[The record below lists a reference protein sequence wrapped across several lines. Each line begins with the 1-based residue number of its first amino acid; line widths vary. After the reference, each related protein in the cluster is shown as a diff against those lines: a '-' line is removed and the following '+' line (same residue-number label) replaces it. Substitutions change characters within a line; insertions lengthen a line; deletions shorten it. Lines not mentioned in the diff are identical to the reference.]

1 MWVDLDDLHPASV
14 WSSELQLAIE
24 EANAFV
30 FVISP
35 DSVGSSECVN
45 ELEHAAV
52 LNKRII
58 PLSYRRVDVAGLPEA
73 LARLQLLPPPQLGC
87 FDDDF
92 ERWLQALVSAI
103 DTDLEWVRAH
113 TEWERRALEWQRH
126 DHDRGFLLAG
136 SELEAAE
143 QWRDSGAG
151 KQPLLTEEQ
160 TSFIRA
166 SREHATRRLRR
177 TRAFVS
183 AALVVAIGL
192 SIAALILR
200 AQAVAN
206 QRTAQSRQ
214 LAASAEANL
223 GVDPQ
228 LSTQLALQAL
238 QIKYTTQAETALRDA
253 LPNDQLLHTL
263 RQKAPIDAANFSPD
277 GKLVVTASQDGTA
290 RIWNATTGQ
299 PTGITIAEPGGAAL
313 HDAEFGSNGKIIA
326 TASEDGTSR
335 IWSVATGQPT
345 GIVLGRPGGPALRVA
360 EFTPSGRSLVTS
372 GADALVR
379 FWNLSTG
386 KPTATVRQPGGAG
399 LTAMS
404 LSRDGVLLVTASTD
418 GRARVWNANTGRPA
432 GVTITAPIGTEFN
445 DAQFSPNGSDI
456 VTADTGGVARL
467 WDTLAGNSTGVTIT
481 ETGGSA
487 LNGATFSPDGG
498 LIVTA
503 GQDAD
508 ARVWDDI
515 GQPVALLA
523 GHTGSVNSAAI
534 SSQQPALVVTTGID
548 GTARIWAAGP
558 RERKLA
564 FTDPNA
570 ALTQAALSPDAKLL
584 AIVDNLGVRMLDAKT
599 GQLMKAS
606 IPAPAGGSFNDAE
619 FSPDGKLILTADGA
633 GNGRIW
639 SVATGMPSGV
649 VLSDPARSS
658 LAAAAFGAGGSRI
671 VTLNEANIVR
681 SWDARTG
688 RPLGPP
694 VTEPGGARISDAAFS
709 PDGRDIVTA
718 SRDST
723 ARVWDVARGKQIG
736 IPLREPDG
744 GWIQSA
750 VFSSNGKLILTASS
764 GGTIR
769 IWDVAT
775 GRTSGAAIVDPASN
789 FSSANFSPDGSLILE
804 QGQTSVRIWDEA
816 TRKLLV
822 SLDGNGLLNSAV
834 FGATARTVVTAG
846 VDGTVGIW
854 STELANPL
862 PAVMR
867 IAAARAQRQL
877 TPAERKLY
885 PGG

>member
-263 RQKAPIDAANFSPD
+263 RHLRQVHHAAFSSD

-299 PTGITIAEPGGAAL
+299 PTGIVLREPGGAGFES
-313 HDAEFGSNGKIIA
+313 AEFSH
-326 TASEDGTSR
+326 DGTLVVTTDDDGTDR
-335 IWSVATGQPT
+335 VWSVATGQPT
-345 GIVLGRPGGPALRVA
+345 GIVLRFAHPGVHNTAVFSPNGRVI
-360 EFTPSGRSLVTS
+360 
-372 GADALVR
+372 
-379 FWNLSTG
+379 
-386 KPTATVRQPGGAG
+386 
-399 LTAMS
+399 
-404 LSRDGVLLVTASTD
+404 VTANDAATD
-418 GRARVWNANTGRPA
+418 TGAQLWTAATGSLIADVGRAQ
-432 GVTITAPIGTEFN
+432 APFN
-445 DAQFSPNGSDI
+445 DAEFSPNGSEI
-456 VTADTGGVARL
+456 LTAGVDGTAWLWNIHTGRP
-467 WDTLAGNSTGVTIT
+467 TGP
-481 ETGGSA
+481 
-487 LNGATFSPDGG
+487 TFSDVTGFSLDSASFSHDGS

-503 GQDAD
+503 SEDGTAQVWLAGNGALDGPELAGGQLDWAALSPD
-508 ARVWDDI
+508 GKFVVSAGFDGAVRIWK
-515 GQPVALLA
+515 VATGSQVTLLA
-523 GHTGSVNSAAI
+523 GHISEVRTAEFSPVSDNVVVSA
-534 SSQQPALVVTTGID
+534 GID
-548 GTARIWAAGP
+548 GTARIWRAQP
-558 RERKLA
+558 IEQRLA
-564 FTDPNA
+564 INDRSGYPLQDA
-570 ALTQAALSPDAKLL
+570 HLSPDGTRILASSSLTSIWNTSNGKLVRYL
-584 AIVDNLGVRMLDAKT
+584 LEPNGASINSARFDPDGRLIVTASADGTARIWNAASGLPTGTVFTQPGRLPLLDASFSPDGALVVTTSAVGRASVWDVTSGALRATITEPDRAHINAAAFSPSGKLVVTADGDGTARIWDATTGKPTGMAIVNPGRAPLHDAEFSPGGRLLLTAGRDGAARTWDART
-599 GQLMKAS
+599 GRATGFAVTEPRSVTM
-606 IPAPAGGSFNDAE
+606 NDAE
-619 FSPDGKLILTADGA
+619 FSPDGSMVLTGADDGTA
-633 GNGRIW
+633 RIWNARSGSPLTVFTANGSLRAHFSTNGHEVVTASTDGTASIW
-639 SVATGMPSGV
+639 SVALTQPLQLISKIAQ
-649 VLSDPARSS
+649 AR
-658 LAAAAFGAGGSRI
+658 LAS
-671 VTLNEANIVR
+671 
-681 SWDARTG
+681 
-688 RPLGPP
+688 
-694 VTEPGGARISDAAFS
+694 
-709 PDGRDIVTA
+709 
-718 SRDST
+718 
-723 ARVWDVARGKQIG
+723 K
-736 IPLREPDG
+736 
-744 GWIQSA
+744 
-750 VFSSNGKLILTASS
+750 
-764 GGTIR
+764 
-769 IWDVAT
+769 
-775 GRTSGAAIVDPASN
+775 
-789 FSSANFSPDGSLILE
+789 
-804 QGQTSVRIWDEA
+804 
-816 TRKLLV
+816 
-822 SLDGNGLLNSAV
+822 
-834 FGATARTVVTAG
+834 
-846 VDGTVGIW
+846 
-854 STELANPL
+854 
-862 PAVMR
+862 
-867 IAAARAQRQL
+867 L
-877 TPAERKLY
+877 TPAH
-885 PGG
+885 GTS